1 MLKQV
6 LIAAVTVS
14 FFTTLATA
22 EMPAPKSPKYELRRM
37 PMGPRPDRYVLQT
50 GLSRG
55 P

>member
-22 EMPAPKSPKYELRRM
+22 EMPALKSPKYEVRRM